1 MLFGA
6 VGLTFVLLAALSMPI
21 VFALGLSGFVG
32 LLLGNFSLQKLPSS
46 LVAGTQHWVLLAIP
60 TFVFAGNLMEK
71 CGMSYALVKLAR
83 VLVGRIRGG
92 LGMSVVLAEYFFS
105 GISGSTIAD
114 VSAIGAMLTPPML
127 RAGYKPEHAVS
138 LVASAT
144 AMGILVP
151 PAIFMIVLGQITD
164 TSVVGIFL
172 GGFIPAAV
180 TAACL
185 MTVVFLQ
192 AHRLGWPK
200 DAPPTRGEF
209 VDAVKAA
216 LVPLVV
222 PIVIVL
228 GFFFGVFTATEAGAL
243 VAAYAM
249 AAALFYYRNVTWR
262 KMIALVY
269 ESALLTAAVI
279 FLLAVA
285 SIYQFLMGMMGVPRM
300 LGELLG
306 PLQSHP
312 SLFLLAVSVIVIF
325 FGMVLEG
332 LPAAVVL
339 VPVVF
344 PIAKQIGIHPIHFSI
359 VLTAAVGIGLFLPPI
374 GVGLLM
380 ALRFANISVG
390 QHFKAYWPY
399 LLALLAGLLL
409 LIFIPEITLFLPRQA
424 GAIR

>member
-6 VGLTFVLLAALSMPI
+6 VGISFIALAVLSMPI
-21 VFALGLSGFVG
+21 VFALGLSGFLG
-32 LLLGNFSLQKLPSS
+32 LLIGNFSLQKLPSS
-46 LVAGTQHWVLLAIP
+46 LVAGTQSWVLLAIP
-60 TFVFAGNLMEK
+60 TFVFAGNLMER
-71 CGMSYALVKLAR
+71 CGMSYALVSLAR
-83 VLVGRIRGG
+83 ALIGRVRGG

-127 RAGYKPEHAVS
+127 RAGYAREHAAS
-138 LVASAT
+138 LVAASA

-151 PAIFMIVLGQITD
+151 PAIFMIVLGQLTD

-185 MTVVFLQ
+185 MAVIFIQ

-200 DAPPTRGEF
+200 DERPTWARF
-209 VDAVKAA
+209 AKAGKA
-216 LVPLVV
+216 SLVPLVV

-249 AAALFYYRNVTWR
+249 AAALFYYKNVTWR
-262 KMIALVY
+262 EMLKLIY

-285 SIYQFLMGMMGVPRM
+285 SIYQFLMGMLGVPRM
-300 LGELLG
+300 LGEVLG
-306 PLQSHP
+306 PLHGTP
-312 SLFLLAVSVIVIF
+312 WLFLVAVSLIVIM

-339 VPVVF
+339 VPVVY
-344 PIAKQIGIHPIHFSI
+344 PIAKQIGIHPVHFNI

-380 ALRFANISVG
+380 ALRFANITVG

-399 LLALLAGLLL
+399 LLSLFVGLML
-409 LIFIPEITLFLPRQA
+409 LILFPEITLFLPRQA
-424 GAIR
+424 GVVR

>member
-1 MLFGA
+1 VLFGA
-6 VGLTFVLLAALSMPI
+6 VGLSFIALAALSMPI
-21 VFALGLSGFVG
+21 VFALGLSGVVG
-32 LLLGNFSLQKLPSS
+32 LLIGNFSLQKLPSS

-60 TFVFAGNLMEK
+60 TFVFAGNLMER
-71 CGMSYALVKLAR
+71 CGMSYALVNLAR
-83 VLVGRIRGG
+83 VLVGWVRGG

-114 VSAIGAMLTPPML
+114 VSAIGSMLTPPML

-138 LVASAT
+138 LVASAS

-180 TAACL
+180 SAVCL
-185 MTVVFLQ
+185 MAVILVQ
-192 AHRLGWPK
+192 AHRLEWPK
-200 DAPPTRGEF
+200 DEPPTWPRFIEAGR
-209 VDAVKAA
+209 AS

-222 PIVIVL
+222 PIIIVL

-249 AAALFYYRNVTWR
+249 AAAFFYYKNVTGR
-262 KMIALVY
+262 QMLQLIY

-285 SIYQFLMGMMGVPRM
+285 SIYQFLMGMLGVPRM

-306 PLQSHP
+306 PLAATP
-312 SLFLLAVSVIVIF
+312 WLFLVAVSLIVIV

-344 PIAKQIGIHPIHFSI
+344 PIAREVGIHPVHFNI

-399 LLALLAGLLL
+399 LLALFAGLLL
-409 LIFIPEITLFLPRQA
+409 LIVFPGLTLFLPRWA
-424 GAIR
+424 GAIK

>member
-1 MLFGA
+1 
-6 VGLTFVLLAALSMPI
+6 
-21 VFALGLSGFVG
+21 
-32 LLLGNFSLQKLPSS
+32 
-46 LVAGTQHWVLLAIP
+46 
-60 TFVFAGNLMEK
+60 
-71 CGMSYALVKLAR
+71 
-83 VLVGRIRGG
+83 
-92 LGMSVVLAEYFFS
+92 
-105 GISGSTIAD
+105 
-114 VSAIGAMLTPPML
+114 MLTPPML
-127 RAGYKPEHAVS
+127 RAGYKPAHAVS

-180 TAACL
+180 TAVCL
-185 MTVVFLQ
+185 MTVIFFQ

-200 DAPPTRGEF
+200 DERPTWHAFTTAG
-209 VDAVKAA
+209 KAS

-228 GFFFGVFTATEAGAL
+228 GFFFGIFTATEAGAL

-249 AAALFYYRNVTWR
+249 AAAFFYYRNVTWR
-262 KMIALVY
+262 QMLGLVY

-285 SIYQFLMGMMGVPRM
+285 SVYQFLMGMLGVPRM

-306 PLQSHP
+306 PLQTTP
-312 SLFLLAVSVIVIF
+312 WLFLAAVSAIVIL

-339 VPVVF
+339 VPVVY
-344 PIAKQIGIHPIHFSI
+344 PIAKQIGIPPVHFNI

-380 ALRFANISVG
+380 ALRFANISVAE
-390 QHFKAYWPY
+390 HFKAYWPY
-399 LLALLAGLLL
+399 LLALVFGLLL
-409 LIFIPEITLFLPRQA
+409 LILFPEITLFLPRQA
-424 GAIR
+424 GAVR

>member
-1 MLFGA
+1 
-6 VGLTFVLLAALSMPI
+6 
-21 VFALGLSGFVG
+21 
-32 LLLGNFSLQKLPSS
+32 
-46 LVAGTQHWVLLAIP
+46 
-60 TFVFAGNLMEK
+60 
-71 CGMSYALVKLAR
+71 
-83 VLVGRIRGG
+83 
-92 LGMSVVLAEYFFS
+92 MSVVLAEYFFS

-114 VSAIGAMLTPPML
+114 VSAIGSMMTPPML

-151 PAIFMIVLGQITD
+151 PAIFMIVLAQITD

-185 MTVVFLQ
+185 MTVIFIQ
-192 AHRLGWPK
+192 AYRLGWPK
-200 DAPPTRGEF
+200 DVRPTWPRF
-209 VDAVKAA
+209 VQAGKAS

-249 AAALFYYRNVTWR
+249 AAALFYYKNVTVR
-262 KMIALVY
+262 EMLTLVY

-285 SIYQFLMGMMGVPRM
+285 SIYQFLMGMLGVPRM

-306 PLQSHP
+306 PLQATP
-312 SLFLLAVSVIVIF
+312 WLFLVAVSFIVIM

-339 VPVVF
+339 VPVVY
-344 PIAKQIGIHPIHFSI
+344 PIAKQIGIHPVHFNI

-380 ALRFANISVG
+380 ALRFANITVG

-399 LLALLAGLLL
+399 LLSLFVGLLL
-409 LIFIPEITLFLPRQA
+409 LILFPEITLFLPRQA
-424 GAIR
+424 GVVR